1 MPNITLAI
9 DESTYR
15 AARVIAAQR
24 NATVSSM
31 VRDYLR
37 SLTGGQQASSREDQL
52 FATLDQF
59 KGFSAAD
66 RLTRDEAHRRR

>member
-9 DESTYR
+9 DENTYR
-15 AARVIAAQR
+15 AARVVAAQR

-37 SLTGGQQASSREDQL
+37 SLSNTQQAMSRSDDL
-52 FATLDQF
+52 FAALDQIN
-59 KGFSAAD
+59 GFSASK

>member
-9 DESTYR
+9 DENTYR
-15 AARVIAAQR
+15 AARVVAAQR

-37 SLTGGQQASSREDQL
+37 SLANSPQASSRSDDL
-52 FATLDQF
+52 FAALDQIS
-59 KGFSAAD
+59 GFSASG
-66 RLTRDEAHRRR
+66 RLTRDQAHRRD

>member
-9 DESTYR
+9 DDNTYR
-15 AARVIAAQR
+15 AARVVAAQR

-37 SLTGGQQASSREDQL
+37 SLSTGRQASSRSDDL
-52 FATLDQF
+52 FAALDQIS
-59 KGFSAAD
+59 GFSASK
-66 RLTRDEAHRRR
+66 RLTRDQAHRRR

>member
-9 DESTYR
+9 DENTYR

-37 SLTGGQQASSREDQL
+37 SLASSPQVSSRSDAL
-52 FATLDQF
+52 FAALDQIS
-59 KGFSAAD
+59 GFSASG
-66 RLTRDEAHRRR
+66 RLTRDQAHRRG